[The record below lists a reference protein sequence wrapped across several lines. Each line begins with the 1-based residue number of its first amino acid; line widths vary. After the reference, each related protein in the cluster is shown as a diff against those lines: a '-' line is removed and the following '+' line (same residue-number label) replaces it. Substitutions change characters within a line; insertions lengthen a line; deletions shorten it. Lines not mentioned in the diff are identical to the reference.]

1 MIRPTDLLLSK
12 LRQPL
17 HISYICEHILKSN
30 EEDCRKKIDELV
42 KDGLIMMSEY
52 SKDYYHTVFIDGGQS

>member
-42 KDGLIMMSEY
+42 KDGLIMMS
-52 SKDYYHTVFIDGGQS
+52 G